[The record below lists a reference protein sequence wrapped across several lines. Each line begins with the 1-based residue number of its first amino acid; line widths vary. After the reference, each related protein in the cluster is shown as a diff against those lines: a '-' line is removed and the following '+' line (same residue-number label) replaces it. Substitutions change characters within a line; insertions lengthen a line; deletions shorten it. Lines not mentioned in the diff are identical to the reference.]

1 MIENYINDLNLRKE
15 VFPIFNYCINDLS
28 KQKLN
33 NLLENPLKSIED
45 IYNRQHIIKG
55 FILNREQLAD
65 YKYSKIYFHE
75 VYEFLL
81 NFSDDDLMFSKLNLI
96 LSRKLK
102 AEIESR
108 LIQIINIFS
117 KIELNLKK
125 LNLAD
130 FPPNY
135 SKEIK
140 FILNFIKYFNISEYN
155 RINLNTNHILDL
167 CKKICEKKTE
177 FNVFFESILLFE
189 VYLSFSKSTIKN
201 NFVFPTISENLIVF
215 KNLYHP
221 LLNNAVSNDVNFNKN
236 VIVLTGPNMSGK
248 STFLKSIFISIYLG
262 HLGLA
267 VPATEACFPFFN
279 YFSISINHNDN
290 LKKGYSH
297 FMNEIHLLK
306 NALIQAKQGKKCF
319 VVFDELFKGTNIDD
333 AFNISSQTIKG
344 LLNFKNSFFIISTH
358 LQLLNE
364 IDEIKTKQTANYYI
378 DASLV
383 DKQPIFTYKLKEG
396 WSNLRIGEILF
407 ENEGI
412 KSLLNN

>member
-33 NLLENPLKSIED
+33 NLLENPLKNIED
-45 IYNRQHIIKG
+45 IYNRQDIIKG
-55 FILNREQLAD
+55 FIQNKEQLSN

-81 NFSDDDLMFSKLNLI
+81 NFSDDDLMFTKLNLI
-96 LSRKLK
+96 LFSKQK

-108 LIQIINIFS
+108 LIQIISIFS

-130 FPPNY
+130 FPPSY
-135 SKEIK
+135 SDEIK
-140 FILNFIKYFNISEYN
+140 FILNFIEYFNVGKYYKI
-155 RINLNTNHILDL
+155 NTNDTLDL
-167 CKKICEKKTE
+167 CKKILEKKSE
-177 FNVFFESILLFE
+177 FNIFFESILLFE
-189 VYLSFSKSTIKN
+189 VYLSFSKSIIKN
-201 NFVFPTISENLIVF
+201 NFVFPTISENNFIF
-215 KNLYHP
+215 KDLYHP
-221 LLNNAVSNDVNFNKN
+221 LLNCPVSNNLNINKN
-236 VIVLTGPNMSGK
+236 VIILTGPNMSGK

-267 VPATEACFPFFN
+267 VPASEACFPFFN

-290 LKKGYSH
+290 LKNGYSH

-344 LLNFKNSFFIISTH
+344 LLNFKSSFFIISTH

-364 IDEIKTKQTANYYI
+364 IEEIKTKQTANYYI
-378 DASLV
+378 DTSLV

-396 WSNLRIGEILF
+396 WSNLKIGEILF

-412 KSLLNN
+412 KSLLN